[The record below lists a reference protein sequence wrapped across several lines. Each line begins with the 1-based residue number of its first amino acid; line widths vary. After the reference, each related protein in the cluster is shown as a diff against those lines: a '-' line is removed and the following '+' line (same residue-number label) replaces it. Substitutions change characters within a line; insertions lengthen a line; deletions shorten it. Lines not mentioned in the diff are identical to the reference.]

1 MPYKNSEQQAALIHE
16 DLIQTVTHLND
27 SVNCVSQI
35 NSDKIIQI
43 TLNQTQRHPKCI

>member
-1 MPYKNSEQQAALIHE
+1 MPYKNSDQQAALIHE

-35 NSDKIIQI
+35 NSE
-43 TLNQTQRHPKCI
+43 